1 MPQLARGSVAVI
13 TGGASGF
20 GYQMALQLQE
30 LGLHVAIL
38 DYEQAALDEAIP
50 ALEMKGRAR
59 GYLCDV
65 SSLAAVEAAAAG
77 IAKDFEGC
85 PIGFVAAN
93 AGVGGGGGGACCPDP
108 TL

>member
-1 MPQLARGSVAVI
+1 MPQLAAGSVAVI

-30 LGLHVAIL
+30 IGLHIALLDWEQGAINIAVP
-38 DYEQAALDEAIP
+38 E
-50 ALEMKGRAR
+50 LEKNGRAA

-65 SSLAAVEAAAAG
+65 SSLAAVQAAADG

-85 PIGFVAAN
+85 PIGFVGAN
-93 AGVGGGGGGACCPDP
+93 AGVGGGGGGEGYS
-108 TL
+108 